1 MRSARYLQES
11 GYGLTRYKKAQQ
23 VVKNRTNAISGAAF
37 ATLLFIGLIMG
48 ANHVAARIA
57 FDHGLNVTAAVVVR
71 SLVTALVVTL
81 IIYFQGVPI
90 RLTARHKKVLPA
102 IGVLVTIQSLSI
114 YSSVA
119 LLPVSLALLAF
130 NTYPLWTAFWSRV
143 IYGQRPEPQVLRA
156 MPVMLIGLALA
167 LDVFGAASGL
177 GAKAHWGVI
186 GLGVAFALTAG
197 GTFGLALALT
207 QNEAADL
214 DGRVRTATTMWMV
227 GILAVIGS
235 QFVGGLQWPTAI
247 AGWFGLTLLTVFY
260 GTGFTVM
267 FIVLPRLGVV
277 GNSSIMSIEPIFALA
292 LGWFILDQKIAL
304 IQIVGACLVVGLVI
318 KLGVRKQNK

>member
-1 MRSARYLQES
+1 MTS
-11 GYGLTRYKKAQQ
+11 K
-23 VVKNRTNAISGAAF
+23 TNAISGAAF

-48 ANHVAARIA
+48 ANHVVARIA
-57 FDHGLNVTAAVVVR
+57 FDHGLNVTAAVLVR
-71 SLVTALVVTL
+71 SLVTAVVVTL
-81 IIYFQGVPI
+81 IVYFQRVPI

-102 IGVLVTIQSLSI
+102 IGLLVTIQSLSI

-130 NTYPLWTAFWSRV
+130 NTYPLWTAFWCRV

-156 MPVMLIGLALA
+156 MPIMLVGLALA

-177 GAKAHWGVI
+177 GAKAHWGMI
-186 GLGVAFALTAG
+186 GVGVAFALTAAA
-197 GTFGLALALT
+197 TFGLTLALT
-207 QNEAADL
+207 QNVAADL

-227 GILAVIGS
+227 GLLTLIFS
-235 QFVGGLQWPTAI
+235 QVLGDLQWPNAVV
-247 AGWFGLTLLTVFY
+247 GWWGLALLTIFY

-277 GNSSIMSIEPIFALA
+277 GNSSIMSIEPIFALI

-318 KLGVRKQNK
+318 KLGLRKQGK

>member
-1 MRSARYLQES
+1 MNSKTS
-11 GYGLTRYKKAQQ
+11 
-23 VVKNRTNAISGAAF
+23 AISGLAF
-37 ATLLFIGLIMG
+37 ASLLFVGLIMG

-57 FDHGLNVTAAVVVR
+57 FDHGLNVATAVVVR
-71 SLVTALVVTL
+71 SLVTAVVVSL
-81 IIYFQGVPI
+81 IVYFQGVPI
-90 RLTARHKKVLPA
+90 RLTAKHKKVLPV
-102 IGVLVTIQSLSI
+102 IGLLVTIQSLTI

-143 IYGQRPEPQVLRA
+143 LYGQRPERQVLLA
-156 MPVMLIGLALA
+156 MPIMLIGLALA
-167 LDVFGAASGL
+167 LDVFGATSGL
-177 GAKAHWGVI
+177 GAKAQWGMI
-186 GLGVAFALTAG
+186 GVGVAFALTAA
-197 GTFGLALALT
+197 GTFGLVLALT
-207 QNEAADL
+207 QNEASDL

-227 GILAVIGS
+227 GLLAIIGT
-235 QFVGGLQWPTAI
+235 QVMGDFQWPTAP
-247 AGWFGLTLLTVFY
+247 AGWWGLALLTTFY

-318 KLGVRKQNK
+318 KLGLRKQVTSKTTR

>member
-1 MRSARYLQES
+1 VNSKTS
-11 GYGLTRYKKAQQ
+11 
-23 VVKNRTNAISGAAF
+23 AISGLAF
-37 ATLLFIGLIMG
+37 ASLLFVGLIMG

-57 FDHGLNVTAAVVVR
+57 FDHGLNVATAVVVR
-71 SLVTALVVTL
+71 SLVTAVVVSL
-81 IIYFQGVPI
+81 IVYFQGVPI
-90 RLTARHKKVLPA
+90 RLTVKHKKVLPV
-102 IGVLVTIQSLSI
+102 IGLLVTIQSLTI

-143 IYGQRPEPQVLRA
+143 LYGQRPERQVLLA
-156 MPVMLIGLALA
+156 MPIMLIGLALA
-167 LDVFGAASGL
+167 LDVFGATSGL
-177 GAKAHWGVI
+177 GAKAQWGMI
-186 GLGVAFALTAG
+186 GVGVAFALTAA
-197 GTFGLALALT
+197 GTFGLVLALT
-207 QNEAADL
+207 QNEASDL

-227 GILAVIGS
+227 GLLAIIGT
-235 QFVGGLQWPTAI
+235 QVMGDFQWPTAA
-247 AGWFGLTLLTVFY
+247 AGWWGLALLTTFY

-292 LGWFILDQKIAL
+292 LGWFILDQKIAV

-318 KLGVRKQNK
+318 KLGLRKQVTSAPTR

>member
-1 MRSARYLQES
+1 
-11 GYGLTRYKKAQQ
+11 
-23 VVKNRTNAISGAAF
+23 
-37 ATLLFIGLIMG
+37 MG
-48 ANHVAARIA
+48 ANHVVARIA
-57 FDHGLNVTAAVVVR
+57 FDHGLNVTAAVLVR
-71 SLVTALVVTL
+71 SLVTAVVVTL
-81 IIYFQGVPI
+81 IVYFQRVPI

-102 IGVLVTIQSLSI
+102 IGLLVTIQSLSI

-130 NTYPLWTAFWSRV
+130 NTYPLWTAFWCRV

-156 MPVMLIGLALA
+156 MPIMLVGLALA

-177 GAKAHWGVI
+177 GAKAHWGMI
-186 GLGVAFALTAG
+186 GVGVAFALTAAA
-197 GTFGLALALT
+197 TFGLTLALT

-227 GILAVIGS
+227 GLLTLIFSQVLGELHWPNAV
-235 QFVGGLQWPTAI
+235 
-247 AGWFGLTLLTVFY
+247 AGWWGLALLTIFY

-277 GNSSIMSIEPIFALA
+277 GNSSIMSIEPIFALI

-318 KLGVRKQNK
+318 KLGLRKQGK

>member
-1 MRSARYLQES
+1 
-11 GYGLTRYKKAQQ
+11 
-23 VVKNRTNAISGAAF
+23 
-37 ATLLFIGLIMG
+37 MG
-48 ANHVAARIA
+48 ANHVVARIA
-57 FDHGLNVTAAVVVR
+57 FDHGLNVTAAVLVR
-71 SLVTALVVTL
+71 SLVTAVVVTL
-81 IIYFQGVPI
+81 IVYFQRVPI
-90 RLTARHKKVLPA
+90 RLTVRHKKVLPA
-102 IGVLVTIQSLSI
+102 IGLLVTIQSLSI

-130 NTYPLWTAFWSRV
+130 NTYPLWTAFWCRV

-156 MPVMLIGLALA
+156 MPIMLVGLALA

-177 GAKAHWGVI
+177 GAKAHWGMI
-186 GLGVAFALTAG
+186 GVGVAFALTAAA
-197 GTFGLALALT
+197 TFGLTLALT

-227 GILAVIGS
+227 GLLTLIFS
-235 QFVGGLQWPTAI
+235 QVLGGLHWPTAV
-247 AGWFGLTLLTVFY
+247 AGWWGLALLTIFY

-277 GNSSIMSIEPIFALA
+277 GNSSIMSIEPIFALI

-318 KLGVRKQNK
+318 KLGLRKQGK

>member
-1 MRSARYLQES
+1 
-11 GYGLTRYKKAQQ
+11 
-23 VVKNRTNAISGAAF
+23 
-37 ATLLFIGLIMG
+37 MG
-48 ANHVAARIA
+48 ANHVVARIA
-57 FDHGLNVTAAVVVR
+57 FDHGLNVTAAVLVR
-71 SLVTALVVTL
+71 SLVTAVVVTL
-81 IIYFQGVPI
+81 IVYFQRVPI

-102 IGVLVTIQSLSI
+102 IGLLVTIQSLSI

-130 NTYPLWTAFWSRV
+130 NTYPLWTAFWCRV

-156 MPVMLIGLALA
+156 MPIMLVGLALA

-177 GAKAHWGVI
+177 GAKAHWGMI
-186 GLGVAFALTAG
+186 GVGVAFALTAAA
-197 GTFGLALALT
+197 TFGLTLALT
-207 QNEAADL
+207 QNVAADL

-227 GILAVIGS
+227 GLLTLIFS
-235 QFVGGLQWPTAI
+235 QVLGDLQWPNAV
-247 AGWFGLTLLTVFY
+247 AGWWGLALLTIFY

-277 GNSSIMSIEPIFALA
+277 GNSSIMSIEPIFALI

-318 KLGVRKQNK
+318 KLGLRKQAK